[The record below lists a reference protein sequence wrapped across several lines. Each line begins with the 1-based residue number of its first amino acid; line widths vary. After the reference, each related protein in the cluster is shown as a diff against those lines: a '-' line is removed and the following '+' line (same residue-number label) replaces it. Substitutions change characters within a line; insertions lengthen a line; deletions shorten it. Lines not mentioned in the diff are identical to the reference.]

1 MTEKYKIL
9 LVEDDVI
16 NAKLIKDFLIY
27 KGYELFHV
35 NNGFE
40 VVNKI
45 KQYKPDLVLMD
56 IQIFGQS
63 GVDCTREVREIE
75 EFKKLPIFAVS
86 AFSKEKILKERTGR
100 FLSFEGDCFDPYSLF
115 GIKWFCCHLVV
126 SPHAHWFVL
135 MTCVCDYH
143 DMFDVNV
150 VMSCHD

>member
-86 AFSKEKILKERTGR
+86 AFSKEKILKEDEIP
-100 FLSFEGDCFDPYSLF
+100 LFDEYVEKPIVISDFIQLIQAYLK
-115 GIKWFCCHLVV
+115 INKE
-126 SPHAHWFVL
+126 AK
-135 MTCVCDYH
+135 
-143 DMFDVNV
+143 
-150 VMSCHD
+150 